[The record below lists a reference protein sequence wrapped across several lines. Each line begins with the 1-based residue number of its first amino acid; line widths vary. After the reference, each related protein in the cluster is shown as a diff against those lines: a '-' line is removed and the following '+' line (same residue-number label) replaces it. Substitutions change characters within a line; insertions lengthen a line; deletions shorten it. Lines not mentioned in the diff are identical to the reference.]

1 MMDFGLAFSYVFKD
15 KEWFKKL
22 LIPALINLIPIIGQF
37 VLVGWGLR
45 TTKKLIDGEEEI
57 PLPKLDFGAD
67 LGKGFMVMLITLIY
81 AIPFSIFTG
90 LGIISFIFSGNQDS
104 PINYLLLCLCGC
116 LTIFAILLGLLTL
129 FLFVIGVANYVAKAK
144 FGAAFRFKELIGM
157 LKKSI
162 VSWLLVILGLIAAL
176 LISPIGLFLCIIG
189 ITIPMTY
196 SVTFNS
202 HLLGQAYNKA
212 TDLPYRMEIL

>member
-1 MMDFGLAFSYVFKD
+1 MMDFGIAFSYVFKD
-15 KEWFKKL
+15 KEWFKKMI
-22 LIPALINLIPIIGQF
+22 IPALVNLIPFLGSL
-37 VLVGWGLR
+37 VLVGWGLK

-67 LGKGFMVMLITLIY
+67 LGKGFMVFLISLIY
-81 AIPFSIFTG
+81 AIPFLILIIPLFFIGKLDQYSRLLVIC
-90 LGIISFIFSGNQDS
+90 LG
-104 PINYLLLCLCGC
+104 GC
-116 LTIFAILLGLLTL
+116 LTIFIGLLGLIILI
-129 FLFVIGVANYVAKAK
+129 LFVVGVANYAAKGK
-144 FGAAFRFKELIGM
+144 FGAAFRFKELFGM
-157 LKKSI
+157 LKRSFG
-162 VSWLLVILGLIAAL
+162 SWLLMILGLIVGFI
-176 LISPIGLFLCIIG
+176 ISTLGIFLCVIG